1 MPILIIKC
9 NNRGKWYSDLVGKE
23 VPLLAV
29 EENEYM
35 SREPEGYIN
44 FISKEDGV
52 ITDGF
57 KDL

>member
-9 NNRGKWYSDLVGKE
+9 NSKGKWYSDLVGKE

-35 SREPEGYIN
+35 SREPEGYIH